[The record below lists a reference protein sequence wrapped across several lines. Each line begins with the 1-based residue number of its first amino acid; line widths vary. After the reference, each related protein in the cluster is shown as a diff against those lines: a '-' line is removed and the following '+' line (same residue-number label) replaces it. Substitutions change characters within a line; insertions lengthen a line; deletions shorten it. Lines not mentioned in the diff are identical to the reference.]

1 MLKTET
7 CMMYSEKMNSVA
19 GSVFRERIIN
29 GKIQMD
35 GEHREFFVRIRPMYS
50 RILYSSKITCP
61 LQHFCKLTVGKC
73 IA

>member
-1 MLKTET
+1 
-7 CMMYSEKMNSVA
+7 MNSVA

-35 GEHREFFVRIRPMYS
+35 GEHRDFFVRIRPKYF
-50 RILYSSKITCP
+50 RILYSSKMPCP
-61 LQHFCKLTVGKC
+61 LQHFCTLTVDKC

>member
-7 CMMYSEKMNSVA
+7 CMVYRDKMNSVA

-35 GEHREFFVRIRPMYS
+35 GEHRDF
-50 RILYSSKITCP
+50 
-61 LQHFCKLTVGKC
+61 FCKNSANVL
-73 IA
+73 